1 MIPILTITLP
11 IFVVILAGY
20 LSAWRGLIDGPG
32 IRGLTGFVFYFALP
46 LTLFHI
52 FATAPVAE
60 GFNGTFVLVYFAV
73 GLIVHLTGLFVAKW
87 LFGCTWPEQAIQG
100 IAVSFGNTVFIAL
113 PITTGL
119 FGEAASLPLL
129 MAVIVENG
137 VLMPFTIALLEI
149 ERAGRGAVLQA
160 TKVALGAILRSPIVV
175 SVLLGAGAVLLGI
188 EVPAIL
194 DGIMKLV
201 RGATV
206 PCALFA
212 LGATLAGLPL
222 TERLRETG
230 FMVTMKLV
238 AYPAAV
244 YLAMLLLL
252 PELDP
257 VWRAVAVIS
266 AAVPIGANVYLIADR
281 YQAYVQRAST
291 AILASTVL
299 SVVTV
304 SALVA
309 TLG

>member
-1 MIPILTITLP
+1 
-11 IFVVILAGY
+11 
-20 LSAWRGLIDGPG
+20 
-32 IRGLTGFVFYFALP
+32 
-46 LTLFHI
+46 
-52 FATAPVAE
+52 
-60 GFNGTFVLVYFAV
+60 
-73 GLIVHLTGLFVAKW
+73 
-87 LFGCTWPEQAIQG
+87 
-100 IAVSFGNTVFIAL
+100 
-113 PITTGL
+113 
-119 FGEAASLPLL
+119 
-129 MAVIVENG
+129 
-137 VLMPFTIALLEI
+137 
-149 ERAGRGAVLQA
+149 
-160 TKVALGAILRSPIVV
+160 
-175 SVLLGAGAVLLGI
+175 
-188 EVPAIL
+188 
-194 DGIMKLV
+194 
-201 RGATV
+201 
-206 PCALFA
+206 LFA